1 MNETAESSRVGV
13 DPLVSR
19 DDLAA
24 LKTLALCATQGDWQ
38 CGGTPCDNN
47 ERALEICAEEVN
59 ATDEYGEYFMVVYTP
74 DGKRIALVGHG
85 PNGRN
90 NAEYI
95 AAMHPSIALK
105 LITALMEA
113 EQERDH
119 YKEQCELRQI
129 GDCSAFTVDGDP
141 GHV

>member
-1 MNETAESSRVGV
+1 MSDGIPGDDYADKTAETSRVGV

-24 LKTLALCATQGDWQ
+24 LKALALAATQGDWQ

-59 ATDEYGEYFMVVYTP
+59 ATTEYGEYFMVVYTP
-74 DGKRIALVGHG
+74 DGKRTALVGHG
-85 PNGRN
+85 LRGRD

-95 AAMHPSIALK
+95 AAMQPSMALK
-105 LITALMEA
+105 LIAALEA
-113 EQERDH
+113 A
-119 YKEQCELRQI
+119 L
-129 GDCSAFTVDGDP
+129 DG
-141 GHV
+141 